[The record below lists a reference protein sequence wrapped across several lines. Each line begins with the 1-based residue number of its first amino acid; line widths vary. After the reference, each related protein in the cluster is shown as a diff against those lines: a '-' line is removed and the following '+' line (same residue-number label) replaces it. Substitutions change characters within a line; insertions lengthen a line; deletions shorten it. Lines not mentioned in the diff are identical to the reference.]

1 MIRIADYL
9 RALLA
14 SPAARAFPG
23 CHLAQDVPVMP
34 LVPPCAVVDRPTT
47 EDLRGLVRVAL
58 LSGAGTAPG
67 ALIAC
72 LRACYVVG
80 LSHETAGRMVLDVG
94 AELGITGMGMAVL
107 TRRQEGEA
115 VS

>member
-14 SPAARAFPG
+14 SPASRAFPG
-23 CHLAQDVPVMP
+23 CHLAQDVPVVP
-34 LVPPCAVVDRPTT
+34 PVPPCAVVDRPTT

-58 LSGAGTAPG
+58 LSGAGTAPA

-72 LRACYVVG
+72 RSACYKAG
-80 LSHETAGRMVLDVG
+80 LSQEAAGRLVLDMG
-94 AELGITGMGMAVL
+94 AELKITGLGMAIL

-115 VS
+115 PS